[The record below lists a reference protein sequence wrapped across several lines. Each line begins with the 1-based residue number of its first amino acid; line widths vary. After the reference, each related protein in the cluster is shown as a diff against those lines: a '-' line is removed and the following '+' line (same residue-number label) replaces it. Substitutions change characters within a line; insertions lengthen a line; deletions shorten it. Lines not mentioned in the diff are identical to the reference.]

1 MKKIK
6 YVFVASF
13 IIFISVMGLATI
25 DNKVEKSMTE
35 GRTLTQFPDLEYTK
49 LKEADYFATVGNA
62 FSDQIASR
70 EQMIRKY
77 YDYAVN
83 SFGMKEVGT
92 VSVGKEN
99 NLFSQPELIDDEK
112 AYEKMVI
119 QCAKL
124 INRQAEK
131 ITKAGSV
138 FIYINYPKKDVVMK
152 DYLPNYYP
160 DSSKDYEK
168 YIKIMREHLSD
179 NIIFVDAYEIFSES
193 GSQEY
198 YYKTDHHVN
207 IRGQQLIY
215 EKLMGIVKEKYPNVK
230 VTSLDDYKIR
240 EKVVD
245 GSFNRKIGYAVSAG
259 KEELS
264 IKPKFELEY
273 KRNSKA
279 PIFGKGDTYASA
291 FMGGDYAETEVET
304 ELKDAPSVV
313 FSGSSYTNSLESLSV
328 ASFSSMTSFD
338 YRYNNSGKNLVQQV
352 RERKPDYVVYI
363 PNQSDLHFVYETFKL
378 HFGIK

>member
-6 YVFVASF
+6 YVFVATF

-25 DNKVEKSMTE
+25 DNKTEKSMTE
-35 GRTLTQFPDLEYTK
+35 GRALTQFPDLDYTK
-49 LKEADYFATVGNA
+49 LKYAEYFTQIGDA

-83 SFGMKEVGT
+83 SLGMKEVGT
-92 VSVGKEN
+92 ISIGKKN
-99 NLFSQPELIDDEK
+99 NLFNQPELIDDEK

-119 QCAKL
+119 QCAGL

-152 DYLPNYYP
+152 DYLPDYYP

-179 NIIFVDAYEIFSES
+179 NVIFVDAYAIFSES

-215 EKLMGIVKEKYPNVK
+215 EKLMEIVKEKYPNVK

-240 EKVVD
+240 KKVVD
-245 GSFNRKIGYAVSAG
+245 GSFNRKIGYAVSAD

-264 IKPKFELEY
+264 MKPKFELEY

-304 ELKDAPSVV
+304 ELKNAPSIV